1 MSTATQPAPPRR
13 DGATEQEQPAAM
25 RACLERQR
33 YAFQQAPYPT
43 AVARRDALRRLHRA
57 VRAHEQALTEAV
69 SADFGGRSP
78 HETAT
83 ADIIPTLTGLRHAAR
98 HVRRWMRPQRRWPH
112 PLMQPARAQ
121 VVCQPLGV
129 VGIMVPWNYPVF
141 LALAPLTG
149 ALAAG
154 NRAMLKLSE
163 FTPAT
168 NSVLRGLLARVFDE
182 DEVAVVEGDVPVSRA
197 FAALPFDHLL
207 FTGSTAVG
215 REIMAAA
222 APNLTPVTL
231 ELGGKS
237 PVIVDDDAD
246 PDTVASRLVFGK
258 LLNAGQTCIAPDYVL
273 CTPERRD
280 ALVETIRES
289 VACRYPGLGD
299 SPDYTSIV
307 NDRQYQRLVDL
318 LTDARERGAR
328 VEVISPDGAVSTGS
342 RRLAPHLVLDAP
354 DGARVLE
361 EELFGPILPVVT
373 VPDLDAALAYVAR
386 RPRPLALYYFGGD
399 SQRQQRVLRESHSGG
414 VCLNDTMLHVAQDN
428 LPFGGV
434 GASGMGRY
442 HGHYGFATFSH
453 EKSVFAKGRINGAAL
468 MYPPYGGVIQRLVHR
483 FMTR

>member
-1 MSTATQPAPPRR
+1 MTAATHPTADQQVTQAPP
-13 DGATEQEQPAAM
+13 GASAM
-25 RACLERQR
+25 AACLERQR
-33 YAFQQAPYPT
+33 AAFQAAPYPDAAT
-43 AVARRDALRRLHRA
+43 RRDALQRLRRA
-57 VRAHEQALTEAV
+57 VKAHEQALTEAV

-83 ADIIPTLTGLRHAAR
+83 ADIVPTLTGLRHAIR

-112 PLMQPARAQ
+112 PLMQPARAR
-121 VVCQPLGV
+121 VVHQPLGV

-168 NSVLRGLLARVFDE
+168 NAVLRELLAAVFSA
-182 DEVAVVEGDVPVSRA
+182 DEVAVFEGDVPESQA

-215 REIMAAA
+215 RQIMAAA

-246 PDTVASRLVFGK
+246 IAAVASRLVFGK
-258 LLNAGQTCIAPDYVL
+258 LVNAGQTCIAPDYVL
-273 CTPERRD
+273 CTPARRD
-280 ALVETIRES
+280 ALLAAIRAT
-289 VACRYPGLGD
+289 VARRYPRLGD
-299 SPDYTSIV
+299 NPDYTSIV
-307 NDRQYQRLVDL
+307 NAGQHERLLAL
-318 LTDARERGAR
+318 LDDARQKGAR
-328 VEVISPDGAVSTGS
+328 IEAINPAGEGHPDG

-361 EELFGPILPVVT
+361 EELFGPILPIVT

-386 RPRPLALYYFGGD
+386 RPRPLALYYFGRDRG
-399 SQRQQRVLRESHSGG
+399 RQQRVLRESHSGG
-414 VCLNDTMLHVAQDN
+414 VCLNDTLLHVAQDN

-442 HGHYGFATFSH
+442 HGHYGFANFSH
-453 EKSVFAKGRINGAAL
+453 EKAVFAKGRINTAAV
-468 MYPPYGGVIQRLVHR
+468 MYPPYGGVLQRLVHR
-483 FMTR
+483 LLAR